1 MNKKAVTIISTIAVF
16 LLTVVAAFLW
26 LSRTRYVDVT
36 VIGGET
42 ETSVEGRDYYEY
54 VNSRISGRFIGKS
67 IFEIKKPEAE
77 KLFASDPRV
86 KIISVKRAFPNR
98 IKVNAEIRSPEFV
111 ISADDYE
118 FDYVVDDEFIVIE
131 KRVKSAESAENL
143 PVVDVNGC
151 LPDKTPELSK
161 KISGN
166 VISLLEV
173 AFANYDVYDEP
184 TPIVGI
190 NLNGGISKS
199 IEFSMS
205 TGVHIKFVLGVIE
218 FTDKE
223 FISVKNEFCRNAE
236 KARDDYL
243 NLADNRKSEGM
254 LWILK
259 DVNGDIVSRWE
270 NTNQGEY
277 DVE

>member
-16 LLTVVAAFLW
+16 ILTVVAAFLW

-54 VNSRISGRFIGKS
+54 VNSRVSGRFIGKS
-67 IFEIKKPEAE
+67 IFEIKKSEAE

-86 KIISVKRAFPNR
+86 KIVSVKRAFPNR

-111 ISADDYE
+111 ISADEYE

-143 PVVDVNGC
+143 PVVDVNDC

-166 VISLLEV
+166 VILLLEV

-205 TGVHIKFVLGVIE
+205 TGVNIKFVLGVIE
-218 FTDKE
+218 FTDKG

-277 DVE
+277 GIE